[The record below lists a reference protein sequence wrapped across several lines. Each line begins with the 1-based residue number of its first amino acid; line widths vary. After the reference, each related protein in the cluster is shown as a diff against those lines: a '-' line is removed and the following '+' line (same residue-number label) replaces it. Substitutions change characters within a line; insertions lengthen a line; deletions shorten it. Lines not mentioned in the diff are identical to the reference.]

1 MSEHPGPSRVDAPD
15 DWPELDPG
23 VRERAIAQALEALS
37 GESHSGPVRRLVAYY
52 AVDGDYAGASFATLP
67 PVEPQTITATDLHA
81 TSLLSVDV
89 GPGATRRLLGSSPER
104 DRAVAAL
111 GQLPDINLAD
121 AGAET
126 LTSMEEFYRWVKS
139 ALSSPAARDPN
150 PWVTASK
157 LCARKR
163 PRLFPVRD
171 RNVSTFLGVLKL
183 NDFRMDW
190 LVFRD
195 LVRRPE
201 VAHELALLPA
211 RVQGAAGERA
221 VVIDE
226 SPLRLLDAA
235 LWTHTVWA
243 D

>member
-1 MSEHPGPSRVDAPD
+1 MDEHTVSQRLDAPY
-15 DWPELDPG
+15 DWPALDTS
-23 VRERAIAQALEALS
+23 VRDRAVAQALEALS
-37 GESHSGPVRRLVAYY
+37 GESRAGAVRRLVSYY
-52 AVDGDYAGASFATLP
+52 AVEGDYAGASFATLP
-67 PVEPQTITATDLHA
+67 PVGPTTITATDLHA
-81 TSLLSVDV
+81 TSLLSVEV
-89 GPGATRRLLGSSPER
+89 GPGATRRLLEPTPDRER
-104 DRAVAAL
+104 AL
-111 GQLPDINLAD
+111 EVLSNLRENDLAD

-126 LTSMEEFYRWVKS
+126 LTSMDEFYRWVKGT
-139 ALSSPAARDPN
+139 LSSPSAKDPN

-171 RNVSTFLGVLKL
+171 RNVCAFLGVLKL
-183 NDFRMDW
+183 KDFRLDW
-190 LVFRD
+190 LVFRE
-195 LVRRPE
+195 LVRSPD
-201 VAHELALLPA
+201 VARELTRLPD
-211 RVQGAAGERA
+211 RVQAAAGERA

>member
-1 MSEHPGPSRVDAPD
+1 MSEHVGPPRLDTPD
-15 DWPELDPG
+15 DWPQLDPG
-23 VRERAIAQALEALS
+23 LLEQAIAQALEALS
-37 GESHSGPVRRLVAYY
+37 GESQAGAIRRLVAYY
-52 AVDGDYAGASFATLP
+52 AVEGDYAGASFAALP
-67 PVEPQTITATDLHA
+67 PLEPLTITATDLHA

-89 GPGATRRLLGSSPER
+89 GPGATRRLLGSSPDR
-104 DRAVAAL
+104 DRAVEVL
-111 GQLPDINLAD
+111 GRLPEIDLAD

-139 ALSSPAARDPN
+139 ALSSPAAKDPN

-171 RNVSTFLGVLKL
+171 RNVSSLLGILTLK
-183 NDFRMDW
+183 DFRKDW
-190 LVFRD
+190 LVFRG
-195 LVRRPE
+195 LVRSPD
-201 VAHELALLPA
+201 VADELALLPG
-211 RVQGAAGERA
+211 RVREAAGERA
-221 VVIDE
+221 VVIDD

-235 LWTHTVWA
+235 LWTHTVWS